1 MNPFD
6 FLKILHNKNRKWG
19 NFSDEEKKAF
29 NVFIV
34 NKALSF
40 NPDYLNLVNT
50 TQRYTNGYL
59 TPKEVFKV
67 YSDFLPNR
75 FKFYRW
81 IKGKKDLNK
90 ELLTHLSE
98 LFETSN
104 RESQDMVGLLSKKEL
119 REVLQTKGIEKKE
132 ITKLLKNV

>member
-6 FLKILHNKNRKWG
+6 FLKILHYKNKKWG
-19 NFSDEEKKAF
+19 DFNDEEKKAF

-50 TQRYTNGYL
+50 IQKYTNGYL

-67 YSDFLPNR
+67 YKQLLPSNFR
-75 FKFYRW
+75 FYRW
-81 IKGKKDLNK
+81 IKGKKDINK

-104 RESQDMVGLLSKKEL
+104 RESQDMVGLLSKTDLK
-119 REVLQTKGIEKKE
+119 EVLQRKGIEKKE

>member
-6 FLKILHNKNRKWG
+6 FLKILHNKNKKWQDF
-19 NFSDEEKKAF
+19 NDEEKKAF

-40 NPDYLNLVNT
+40 NPEYLNLVNT
-50 TQRYTNGYL
+50 IQKYTNGYL

-67 YSDFLPNR
+67 YSDFLPTKFR
-75 FKFYRW
+75 FYKW

-104 RESQDMVGLLSKKEL
+104 RESQDMVGLLSKSEL
-119 REVLQTKGIEKKE
+119 KEVLQKKGIEKKE

>member
-6 FLKILHNKNRKWG
+6 FLKILHNNTKKWEDF
-19 NFSDEEKKAF
+19 NDEEKKAF

-40 NPDYLNLVNT
+40 NPSYLNLVNAI
-50 TQRYTNGYL
+50 QKYTNGYL

-67 YSDFLPNR
+67 YSNFLPTSFR
-75 FKFYRW
+75 FYKW

-119 REVLQTKGIEKKE
+119 KEVLQRKGIEKKE

>member
-6 FLKILHNKNRKWG
+6 FLKILHNKNKKWQDF
-19 NFSDEEKKAF
+19 NDEEKKAF

-40 NPDYLNLVNT
+40 NPDYLSLVNII
-50 TQRYTNGYL
+50 QKYTNGYL

-67 YSDFLPNR
+67 YIDFLPHKFR
-75 FKFYRW
+75 FKKW
-81 IKGKKDLNK
+81 IKGKKDINK
-90 ELLTHLSE
+90 ELLDHLSE
-98 LFETSN
+98 LFKTSN
-104 RESQDMVGLLSKKEL
+104 RESQDMVGLLSKKDLKEI
-119 REVLQTKGIEKKE
+119 LQRKGIEKKE